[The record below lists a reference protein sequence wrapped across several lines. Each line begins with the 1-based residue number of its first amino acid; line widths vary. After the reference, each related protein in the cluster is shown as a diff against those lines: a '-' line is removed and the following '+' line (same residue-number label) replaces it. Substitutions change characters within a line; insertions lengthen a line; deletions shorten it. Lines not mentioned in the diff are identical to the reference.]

1 MKQIRFKQT
10 ASQRI
15 YDDYM
20 KRIRKTIA
28 TLPKHDRED
37 VLMEFNSHIFEGI
50 QNDTEK
56 SEIDSLL
63 DVLQKLGTPEEV
75 LKPLIADKKF
85 EQATK
90 TFNPIHVFRALA
102 LNISNG
108 ISFVV
113 LSLLYLVLFCSA
125 FLIVAKI
132 FTPSTVGLFYN
143 GNDFFAIG
151 LIDPETI
158 NETAVR
164 EVLGYWFIL
173 FTIICSMIFYSILT
187 LLLRFKRKSK

>member
-20 KRIRKTIA
+20 KRIRKTIT

-50 QNDTEK
+50 QNNTEE
-56 SEIDSLL
+56 SEIDGLL
-63 DVLQKLGTPEEV
+63 DIIQKLGAPEEV
-75 LKPLIADKKF
+75 LKLLIADKKL

-90 TFNPIHVFRALA
+90 TFNPIHVFRALT

-113 LSLLYLVLFCSA
+113 FSLLYLVLICSA
-125 FLIVAKI
+125 FLIIAKLI
-132 FTPSTVGLFYN
+132 TPSTVGLFYD
-143 GNDFFAIG
+143 GNDFIAIG
-151 LIDPETI
+151 LIDPGTI

-164 EVLGYWFIL
+164 EVLGNWFIP
-173 FTIICSMIFYSILT
+173 FTLICSIIFYGILT
-187 LLLRFKRKSK
+187 FLLRFKRKSK